1 MSEKQVNEDDVII
14 FPILR
19 GESVG
24 EAKQHTGRVVIVRT
38 PDELQREWGADDI
51 AVLDSDLEKHF
62 IQNPRDLELLFSN
75 VSVVLAEFGEA
86 IGDFAA
92 AAYAGEAIG
101 VVKVRDAT
109 HVLEDDM
116 RIRVVTSENIGDVFF
131 ID

>member
-1 MSEKQVNEDDVII
+1 MSDKQVNDEDLVV

-24 EAKQHTGRVVIVRT
+24 EAGQLTGKVVIIRT
-38 PDELQREWGADDI
+38 AKELQREWDANDI
-51 AVLDSDLEKHF
+51 AVLDSVLEKHF
-62 IQNPRDLELLFSN
+62 IESPGDLDVLFSN

-86 IGDFAA
+86 ISEFAA
-92 AAYAGEAIG
+92 VAYAREAIG

-116 RIRVVTSENIGDVFF
+116 RIRVMASENVGEIFF